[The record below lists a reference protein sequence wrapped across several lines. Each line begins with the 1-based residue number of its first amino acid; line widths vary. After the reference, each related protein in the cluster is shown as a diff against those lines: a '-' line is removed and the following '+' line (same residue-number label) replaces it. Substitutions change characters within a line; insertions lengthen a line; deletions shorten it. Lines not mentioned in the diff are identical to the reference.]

1 MKSRIPLAPGR
12 QNRKMQR
19 SLLIFLAAV
28 FLTAL
33 RGAASA
39 QDISSSKLLYYGE
52 KNYEKKQYVLAIK
65 TLEMCVSLYENM
77 AMAEQKNSPGGVD
90 DGVWT
95 SPLNDVGSAHYLLM
109 KIYLEKGKKDKA
121 MHHYRE
127 IEEKF
132 NHAQYWD
139 EADEKCF
146 EVVEL
151 ARKLKKE
158 YSLDVETEKNRKGE
172 EK

>member
-1 MKSRIPLAPGR
+1 MPGR

-19 SLLIFLAAV
+19 FLLIFLAAV
-28 FLTAL
+28 FLTAP

-52 KNYEKKQYVLAIK
+52 KNYSQKQYTMAIK
-65 TLEMCVSLYENM
+65 TLEMCVSLYESM
-77 AMAEQKNSPGGVD
+77 AMKEQKKPPGGVE
-90 DGVWT
+90 DGMWV

-121 MHHYRE
+121 MYHYRE

-132 NHAQYWD
+132 NKAQYWD
-139 EADEKCF
+139 EDREQCYN
-146 EVVEL
+146 VLEL
-151 ARKLKKE
+151 ARRLKRE
-158 YSLDVETEKNRKGE
+158 YSLDTGTEMNMKGE
-172 EK
+172 ER